1 VGEADVGSGVR
12 VHVGSRLY
20 GAFLAEEDQDI
31 FGISVGAEAEY
42 FFGGATSVQLA
53 VYYAPDILTFGAA
66 DNFTDVTL
74 RLRTELS
81 DGADVFIGYRTF
93 EIDTL
98 VDREVDDNL
107 HVGFRFSF

>member
-1 VGEADVGSGVR
+1 
-12 VHVGSRLY
+12 
-20 GAFLAEEDQDI
+20 
-31 FGISVGAEAEY
+31 
-42 FFGGATSVQLA
+42 
-53 VYYAPDILTFGAA
+53 LTFGAA

-81 DGADVFIGYRTF
+81 DGADVFNGYRTF

-107 HVGFRFSF
+107 HVGFRFSC